1 MKRLGDLLAGT
12 TIAGTLLIVA
22 TGMTSLA
29 WATVATGVAALAA
42 YLVDD
47 QRRMR

>member
-22 TGMTSLA
+22 TGMYPLA
-29 WATVATGVAALAA
+29 WGVAALAA
-42 YLVDD
+42 ASQVCYW
-47 QRRMR
+47 RAER